1 MSASTAICIGLLV
14 MNTIV
19 VYNADNINDEWTN
32 EFIRMVL
39 YSASLYCPRFIIL
52 LCFFLTLIL
61 IFFISTSQ
69 KVVLEEHLR
78 YDLFSVEWDVK
89 P

>member
-1 MSASTAICIGLLV
+1 MMNERMNLSEWYCIVRHCIAL
-14 MNTIV
+14 
-19 VYNADNINDEWTN
+19 
-32 EFIRMVL
+32 
-39 YSASLYCPRFIIL
+39 RFIIL